1 MSGSNSSSAAPTR
14 RCTRPNTMAE
24 TRCACGPTR
33 CRHPRPNGGAPET
46 LMVRVKRRIL
56 LADDDPGL
64 RRLIGTT
71 LGTED
76 FEVLQA
82 VDGEEALR
90 IAQQERPELVLLDV
104 NMPKIDGFQV
114 CRSLKTDPTTASIK
128 IVMITARATDD
139 DRARGREAGAD
150 DYFIKPFSPIQL
162 LNKVYALLE

>member
-1 MSGSNSSSAAPTR
+1 MP
-14 RCTRPNTMAE
+14 
-24 TRCACGPTR
+24 
-33 CRHPRPNGGAPET
+33 
-46 LMVRVKRRIL
+46 RVKRRIL

-76 FEVLQA
+76 FEVIQA

-90 IAQQERPELVLLDV
+90 IARQERPELVLLDV
-104 NMPKIDGFQV
+104 NMPKMDGFQV
-114 CRSLKTDPTTASIK
+114 CHTLKTDPETSGIK
-128 IVMITARATDD
+128 IVMITARATDI

-162 LNKVYALLE
+162 LNKVYALLEC